1 MQYRSLL
8 SPPAWANYTVSFLA
22 GALYALVVPTLSLH
36 LAQAYQVSAWWIGV
50 FFIAKAA
57 ASIVFAQLI
66 ARKSDT
72 LSDRRPL
79 IAAAMACGGVSCFLF
94 AEASSFNQMLLIATS
109 VFGLSFAA
117 NAQLMAQT
125 REFAD
130 AQLAPNR
137 ATLFNSI
144 VRACLAVSWIAG
156 PPLGFILLTQLGFV
170 IQCQIVGT
178 AYFVAALI
186 SLFILPKLAAQAPAA
201 RENTAKQPLDRTLTG
216 AIVAFSLMFGCN
228 ASYQIALP
236 LMIQTKLHAD
246 PAQAGFIMGTAA
258 LLEIP
263 IMILAGWLGSRMAL
277 LPLIRIGA
285 LAAVLLYIGIW
296 QATAV
301 WQLFVLQIFN
311 AVFIGFI
318 AGIGMTWFQNLLPGQ
333 AGLSSS
339 YFSNASGLGEI
350 IGYLIIAL
358 VAQQVGYGGVYGF
371 TGLTALAALGVLAVV
386 CRR

>member
-1 MQYRSLL
+1 VQYRSLL